1 MATHSSIPA
10 WRIPWTEEPGGLQS
24 MGSQRVGQDWAT
36 NISLPLTLRV
46 SAESCGKPGPFDLLT
61 LCQGRLAYSPDLF
74 YRPSSLIFKGHSN
87 TVLGWA
93 PGVSAR
99 TLNPKTR
106 ESSPSVQH
114 PLLWRLMFRLCPPRL
129 RPCILSIS
137 FQAFSPSYRRYK
149 EAIPFN
155 CFWS

>member
-24 MGSQRVGQDWAT
+24 MGSQRVGHDLAA
-36 NISLPLTLRV
+36 NISLPLMLRV
-46 SAESCGKPGPFDLLT
+46 SAESCRKPAPFDLLT

-93 PGVSAR
+93 PGVYAR
-99 TLNPKTR
+99 MLNPKTR
-106 ESSPSVQH
+106 ESSPSAQD
-114 PLLWRLMFRLCPPRL
+114 PLLCRLMFRLCPPRL
-129 RPCILSIS
+129 RSCILSIS

-155 CFWS
+155 CF